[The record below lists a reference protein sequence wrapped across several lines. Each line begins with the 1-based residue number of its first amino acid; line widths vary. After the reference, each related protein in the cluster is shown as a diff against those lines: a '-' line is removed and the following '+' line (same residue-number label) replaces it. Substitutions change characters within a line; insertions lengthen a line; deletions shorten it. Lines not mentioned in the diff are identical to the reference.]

1 MAHYF
6 IKVEGEIIANDLVHY
21 AQEWACGG
29 VGTSGHPE
37 DNYDYDETT
46 HSVKGNLILDTT
58 RRAAPYAIYC
68 TENNGIAATST
79 GDIAAWSGYGAAV
92 RYYKDNIAI
101 VQKQLNDPSIS
112 TDLMQPLYR
121 GLFTDVFS
129 ILELFLSDVI
139 LCVIYSNEEVFDK
152 AVEYYKLKKL
162 GNKQLS
168 VIEIEKRMH
177 NFFFR
182 EVVYHRFDKVV
193 NILYKRIIGI
203 RIPNHKKLSDYL
215 HKRNNIV
222 HRYSLSNI
230 DRMRVTIISKEDIE
244 GLIATCNTFTDK
256 LVEKIKSKG
265 YD

>member
-29 VGTSGHPE
+29 VGTSDHPE

-58 RRAAPYAIYC
+58 KRAVPYAIYY
-68 TENNGIAATST
+68 TDKDIAANS
-79 GDIAAWSGYGAAV
+79 GEIAAWSGYGAAV
-92 RYYKDNIAI
+92 GYYEDNIAA
-101 VQKQLNDPSIS
+101 VQKHLDDSSIS
-112 TDLMQPLYR
+112 KDLIQPLYR
-121 GLFTDVFS
+121 GLFTDIFS

-139 LCVIYSNEEVFDK
+139 LCIIYSDENVFDK
-152 AVEYYKLKKL
+152 AVEYYTLNKL
-162 GNKQLS
+162 GDKQLN
-168 VIEIEKRMH
+168 VAEIEKRMH
-177 NFFFR
+177 KFFFDG
-182 EVVYHRFDKVV
+182 VVYHKFDVV
-193 NILYKRIIGI
+193 DKLYKDIIGV
-203 RIPNHKKLSDYL
+203 KLPGYDSLEKYL

-230 DRMRVTIISKEDIE
+230 DRMQVTNITKEDIE
-244 GLIATCNTFTDK
+244 GLIEASNKFTDQ
-256 LVEKIKSKG
+256 LVENIKSKG